1 MNNGIKQEKNISIL
15 IVEDDKFLRDLLSRK
30 LKNSG
35 YEVEEAVDGKEALKK
50 SKEKKFE
57 IILLDLVLPGI
68 NGFEILE
75 EIKKDSETSNIP
87 VIILSNLGQEEEVE
101 KGLRLGADDYLI
113 KAHFT
118 PDEII
123 NKIKRILNKSKT

>member
-1 MNNGIKQEKNISIL
+1 MNNEIKQEKNISIL